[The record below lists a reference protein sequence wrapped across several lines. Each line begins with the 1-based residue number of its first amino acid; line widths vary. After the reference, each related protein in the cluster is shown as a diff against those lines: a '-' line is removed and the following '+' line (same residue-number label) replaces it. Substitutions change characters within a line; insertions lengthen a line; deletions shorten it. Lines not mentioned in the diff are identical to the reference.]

1 MMKTNLTVEA
11 LQHYGQHPVDFC
23 QDLIEGV
30 DFDKWQVEAFD
41 ALVKHR
47 FIAIRSGSGVGKTVF
62 LSLATLWF
70 LATKPFARIPSTA
83 PSQHQLYDLLWAEH
97 SKWINRSKFLRALLV
112 WTQSKVAVRHHEAR
126 WFAIARTAKVSPDG
140 QVAEGLQG
148 FHAES
153 KDDNLLFIVDE
164 ASGVPDAVFPAVEG
178 AFTSTNSYCILAGNP
193 TRLAGYFHSVFND
206 LRMKK
211 HYRLFHV
218 SCYNSSFVSERYL
231 KMMETRYGKDHPIF
245 QIKVLGEFPTRTT
258 ETLFAPEDIET
269 FRNRTKSKLPV
280 RNLPIE
286 IGIDIG
292 RTSSRSVMC
301 IRQGFNILEYR
312 DRYLTGGVVDTLEL
326 TEWAVEAIRSY
337 EPRLVKVDYVGIG
350 AGVYDNLKDL
360 FPKIVVPVAGNAQPP
375 SDLKDRYVNLRAAG
389 YWNLRTLL
397 PHLFCRKIPDRLI
410 EELSDIR
417 VFYPNGKVQIESK
430 ADMVK
435 RCKHSPDYADATMYA
450 FLSSK
455 LCEAPL
461 TARAPLALGNI
472 NTELEKSSSFWSKMP
487 SEPKFSRWDVLHC

>member
-1 MMKTNLTVEA
+1 MNLTVEA
-11 LQHYGQHPVDFC
+11 LQHYSQHPVDFC

-30 DFDKWQVEAFD
+30 DFDRWQIEAFD
-41 ALVKHR
+41 ALTKYR

-83 PSQHQLYDLLWAEH
+83 PSQHQLYDLLWSEH
-97 SKWINRSKFLRALLV
+97 SKWIHRSKFLRELLS

-178 AFTSTNSYCILAGNP
+178 AFTSSNSYCILAGNP
-193 TRLAGYFHSVFND
+193 TRLSGYFHSVFND

-211 HYRLFHV
+211 QYRLFHV
-218 SCYNSSFVSERYL
+218 SCYDSSFVSERYL
-231 KMMETRYGKDHPIF
+231 RMMETRYGKDHPIF
-245 QIKVLGEFPTRTT
+245 QIKVLGDFPSRTM

-280 RNLPIE
+280 KNLPIE
-286 IGIDIG
+286 IGVDVG
-292 RTSSRSVMC
+292 RTSSKSVMC
-301 IRQGFNILEYR
+301 IRQGFNILEFR
-312 DRYLTGGVVDTLEL
+312 DLFLTGGVVDTLEV
-326 TEWAVEAIRSY
+326 TEWVAEAIRSY
-337 EPRLVKVDYVGIG
+337 EPKSVKIDFVGIG
-350 AGVYDNLKDL
+350 AGVYDNLKAL
-360 FPKIVVPVAGNAQPP
+360 FPKIVVPVAGNAQVPP
-375 SDLKDRYVNLRAAG
+375 DLKDRYTNLRAQG
-389 YWNLRTLL
+389 YWNLRSLL
-397 PHLFCRKIPDRLI
+397 PHLFCRNIPDRFL
-410 EELSDIR
+410 EEISDIR

-435 RCKHSPDYADATMYA
+435 RCGHSPDYADAAMYA
-450 FLSSK
+450 FLDSR
-455 LCEAPL
+455 LCATPDRIVEPIPL
-461 TARAPLALGNI
+461 GKV
-472 NTELEKSSSFWSKMP
+472 NTDLEKLSLWGKMKF
-487 SEPKFSRWDVLHC
+487 EPKFPKWSALHL